1 MNIPPV
7 RGILL
12 VGALGAFVLQAS
24 AQVVELRATINQA
37 QENPPTGAAG
47 TGTAVMFYDVGTNK
61 FDLIVSITGMTNTA
75 TASHI
80 HEAPAGSNGGVVT
93 NLGGEAVYT
102 RSGNTLTATFRGITH
117 GGDRL
122 KLLQGGAYYNIHSA
136 QFTGGEVRGQLIA
149 RPKRL
154 YANIDVPQEAAAMP
168 TQNFSGL
175 NGMGGAVMFYD
186 PATNMMRLR
195 LSVFNVTNTLNNSHY
210 HAEIPGRSG
219 PVVVNLGNN
228 ANAGGYNNTNGF
240 ISGTFDIPM
249 VSAAGAPID
258 PVALLLGGLYLN
270 FHTTAFAGGE
280 VRGQVWPSE
289 EVPGTRFANLSVRGF
304 VGTGDQVLIQGI
316 TVNGPE
322 PIRALITA
330 KGPSLAA
337 AGVTGV
343 LANPRLQLFDS
354 GRRLIATN
362 EDIGTVAAGS
372 ELASIP
378 GVPTNSVES
387 ALVVVLPPGNYTA
400 MVSAATG
407 TGVALLEVSDLR
419 NLGGTVVPASAPSDL
434 VVQNGSVNGKLGTIA
449 ASAAKA
455 AVELCTVP
463 IAVSVASR

>member
-1 MNIPPV
+1 MKITPV
-7 RGILL
+7 RRILIA
-12 VGALGAFVLQAS
+12 GALCALAASSS

-37 QENPPTGAAG
+37 QENPPTNAPG
-47 TGTAVMFYDVGTNK
+47 TGTAVMFYDVGANK
-61 FDLIVSITGMTNTA
+61 FDLVVSITGMTNMA
-75 TASHI
+75 ISSHI
-80 HEAPAGSNGGVVT
+80 HEGAPGVNGPVVT

-102 RSGNTLTATFRGITH
+102 RSGGTLRATFRDVPH
-117 GGDRL
+117 LGDPRRL
-122 KLLQGGAYYNIHSA
+122 LRGEAYYNIHSA
-136 QFTGGEVRGQLIA
+136 QFPGGEVRGQLIPQ
-149 RPKRL
+149 PKRL
-154 YANIDVPQEAAAMP
+154 YAIIDVPQEQAAFPAV
-168 TQNFSGL
+168 NLAGL
-175 NGMGGAVMFYD
+175 NDTGGAVMIYD
-186 PATNMMRLR
+186 PMTNMMRLR
-195 LSVFNVTNTLNNSHY
+195 LSLFNFNNTLNNSHF
-210 HAEIPGRSG
+210 HAQIPGVSG

-249 VSAAGAPID
+249 TGADPIG
-258 PVALLLGGLYLN
+258 LLLGGLYLN
-270 FHTTAFAGGE
+270 FHSTTFTGGE
-280 VRGQVWPSE
+280 ARGQVWPSE
-289 EVPGTRFANLSVRGF
+289 EVPGGTRFSNLSVRGF

-354 GRRLIATN
+354 GRRQIATN
-362 EDIGTVAAGS
+362 DDVGAVAAGS

-400 MVSAATG
+400 VVSAATG
-407 TGVALLEVSDLR
+407 TGIALLEVSDLR
-419 NLGGTVVPASAPSDL
+419 NLGGTVVPAEGAANRL
-434 VVQNGSVNGKLGTIA
+434 VRNGTPAAKTITI

-455 AVELCTVP
+455 AQELCTLP
-463 IAVSVASR
+463 IAV